1 MFMNIE
7 DEISIRII
15 DKYMNTLGNKLIN
28 KMTCSDVKYNFSV
41 SLVDLYKGEERWKF
55 SDDWRNNY
63 DYVVVIDSEIPVSRV
78 VCNEYKE
85 KYLKDEVAI
94 SYPLLW
100 AFVPVMK
107 EELRKY
113 LSVDLDSVSFG
124 KAGIHFNNYKK
135 L

>member
-1 MFMNIE
+1 MNIE
-7 DEISIRII
+7 DETTIRII
-15 DKYMNTLGNKLIN
+15 AKYMNTLGNKLIN

-107 EELRKY
+107 EELKKY
-113 LSVDLDSVSFG
+113 LSVDLYSG